1 MIKKIL
7 KKLFKWMRIDYWDY
21 YRRFI
26 LNINTKSLIS
36 ALNEQGYKKLIVDL
50 RKIVPDISDQYS
62 FLKNTLNE
70 HYHELKIR
78 GMHAFQCKLML
89 GVLDNYHKNTSNKI
103 NVVDIGDSSGTHM
116 LYLKDFMK
124 DRLDIDSYS
133 VNLDPGAIKKIENK
147 GLKALLCRAED
158 LDLGEQKIDLFVSF
172 EMVEHLHNPS
182 IFFRRLA
189 KKSNGDK
196 IVITVPYRKKSR
208 VGLSY
213 LRSEIKKEVHAENV
227 HIFELSPED
236 WTKLMLHSGWR
247 VVSNEIYYQYPRKL
261 PLLRKIF
268 ARYWER
274 TDYEGFWGAILEK
287 DLTYSELYQ
296 DWET

>member
-7 KKLFKWMRIDYWDY
+7 KKLFKLLRIDYWNY

-26 LNINTKSLIS
+26 LNINTKILVS

-50 RKIVPDISDQYS
+50 RKIVPDISNQHSSSKDT
-62 FLKNTLNE
+62 FKE
-70 HYHELKIR
+70 YHELKMR
-78 GMHAFQCKLML
+78 GMHAFQCLLMFKA
-89 GVLDNYHKNTSNKI
+89 LDYHKNFINKI
-103 NVVDIGDSSGTHM
+103 NVVDIGDSAGTHM
-116 LYLKDFMK
+116 LYIKNLMK
-124 DRLDIDSYS
+124 DQFIIDSYS
-133 VNLDPGAIKKIENK
+133 LNLDPRAIKKIKSK

-196 IVITVPYRKKSR
+196 IVITVPYRRRSR
-208 VGLSY
+208 VGLNY
-213 LRSEIKKEVHAENV
+213 LRNETKKKVYAENV
-227 HIFELSPED
+227 HIFELCPED
-236 WTKLMLHSGWR
+236 WTKLILHSGWR
-247 VVSNEIYYQYPRKL
+247 VIYNEIYYQYPRKL

-268 ARYWER
+268 AWYWR
-274 TDYEGFWGAILEK
+274 KTDYEGFWGAILEK
-287 DLTYSELYQ
+287 DLTYTELYQ
-296 DWET
+296 DWES

>member
-1 MIKKIL
+1 MIKVMV
-7 KKLFKWMRIDYWDY
+7 KKLFKIIGIDYC
-21 YRRFI
+21 RFI
-26 LNINTKSLIS
+26 LNINKKMLLA
-36 ALNEQGYKKLIVDL
+36 ALGEQGYKNLIVDL
-50 RKIVPDISDQYS
+50 RKIVPDISNQYS
-62 FLKNTLNE
+62 FTIDAF
-70 HYHELKIR
+70 YDYYELKMR
-78 GMHAFQCKLML
+78 GMHAFQCKLMFRA
-89 GVLDNYHKNTSNKI
+89 LDNYQKNTSNKI

-124 DRLDIDSYS
+124 DRLNIDSYS
-133 VNLDPGAIKKIENK
+133 VNLDPRAIKKIKSK

-196 IVITVPYRKKSR
+196 MVITVPYRRKSR

-213 LRSEIKKEVHAENV
+213 LRNETKLKVHAENV
-227 HIFELSPED
+227 HVFELSPED
-236 WTKLMLHSGWR
+236 WTKLMLHSGWK
-247 VVSNEIYYQYPRKL
+247 VIDNEIYYQYPRRL

-268 ARYWER
+268 AKYWEK

-296 DWET
+296 DWEL

>member
-7 KKLFKWMRIDYWDY
+7 KKLFKLMRIDYWSY

-26 LNINTKSLIS
+26 LNINTKILTA

-50 RKIVPDISDQYS
+50 RKIVPDISNQYS
-62 FLKNTLNE
+62 FSKGTFKE
-70 HYHELKIR
+70 YYELKIR
-78 GMHAFQCKLML
+78 GMHAFQCLLMFKA
-89 GVLDNYHKNTSNKI
+89 LDYHKNFSNKI

-124 DRLDIDSYS
+124 DRLNVDSYS
-133 VNLDPGAIKKIENK
+133 VNLDPGAIKKIKSK

-196 IVITVPYRKKSR
+196 IVITVPYRRKSR
-208 VGLSY
+208 VGLNY
-213 LRSEIKKEVHAENV
+213 LRNEIKKKVYAENV
-227 HIFELSPED
+227 HIFELCPED

-247 VVSNEIYYQYPRKL
+247 VINNEIYYQYPRKL

-268 ARYWER
+268 AWYWGK

-287 DLTYSELYQ
+287 DLTYTELYQ
-296 DWET
+296 DWES

>member
-62 FLKNTLNE
+62 FLKNMLKE
-70 HYHELKIR
+70 HYYELKIR
-78 GMHAFQCKLML
+78 GMHAFQCKLMF
-89 GVLDNYHKNTSNKI
+89 GVLDNYYKNTSNKL

-227 HIFELSPED
+227 HIFELCPED

-247 VVSNEIYYQYPRKL
+247 VVNNEIYYQYPRKL